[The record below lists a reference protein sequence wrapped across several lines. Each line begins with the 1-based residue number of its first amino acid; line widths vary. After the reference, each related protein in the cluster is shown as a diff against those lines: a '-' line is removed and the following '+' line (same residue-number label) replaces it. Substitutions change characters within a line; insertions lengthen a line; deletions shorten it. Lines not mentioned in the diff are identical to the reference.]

1 MIVGRFAPSPTGE
14 LHLGNLRTALVAC
27 LSARRNGASGGRFLV
42 RFEDLDRVTSS
53 VERAAMQL
61 MDLQEIGI
69 IPDEEPVFQ
78 SNRFALYHAAIDTLT
93 KRGLTYPCFCT
104 RREIAEAAVAPH
116 QAPGMYPGTC
126 RGMSE
131 AERAER
137 AAEKPAAL
145 RLDLAAA
152 GLAGVPIRFT
162 DMFMGEVS
170 GIPDDVVLRRNDGV
184 PSYNVAVVVDDFLQG
199 VTEVVR
205 GDDLAAVTPSQI
217 VLHHLLGMRIPEYGH
232 VPLKRGPDGERLSKR
247 HGSIT
252 LDNMADDGYTADD
265 VREMLLDEIAGF
277 APHLVPRSG

>member
-14 LHLGNLRTALVAC
+14 LHLGNLRTALVAF

-61 MDLQEIGI
+61 ADLEEIGI
-69 IPDEEPVFQ
+69 VPDEEPVFQ
-78 SNRFALYHAAIDTLT
+78 SRRFALYDAAIDTLT

-126 RGMSE
+126 RGLSE
-131 AERAER
+131 TERAER

-145 RLDLAAA
+145 RLDLAAT

-170 GIPDDVVLRRNDGV
+170 GIADDVVLRRNDRV

-205 GDDLAAVTPSQI
+205 GQDLAAITPTQI

-232 VPLKRGPDGERLSKR
+232 VPLRMGPDGERLSKR
-247 HGSIT
+247 HGAVS
-252 LDNMADDGYTADD
+252 LAALADEGVTAEE
-265 VREMLLDEIAGF
+265 VREMLLGEIAEF
-277 APHLVPRSG
+277 APGLVAR

>member
-14 LHLGNLRTALVAC
+14 LHLGSLRTALVAF
-27 LSARRNGASGGRFLV
+27 LSAKRNGASEGHFLV

-53 VERAAMQL
+53 VEWAALQL
-61 MDLQEIGI
+61 AHLQEIGI
-69 IPDEEPVFQ
+69 EADEEPVFQ
-78 SNRFALYHAAIDTLT
+78 SNRFRLYDAAIDTLT
-93 KRGLTYPCFCT
+93 ERGLTYPCFCT

-116 QAPGMYPGTC
+116 QVSGMYPGTC

-170 GIPDDVVLRRNDGV
+170 GTPDDVVLRRNDGV

-205 GDDLAAVTPSQI
+205 GQDLAAITPTQI
-217 VLHHLLGMRIPEYGH
+217 VLHHLWGMRIPEYGH
-232 VPLKRGPDGERLSKR
+232 VPLRMGPDGERLSKR
-247 HGSIT
+247 HGAVS
-252 LDNMADDGYTADD
+252 LGALEDEGVTADD
-265 VREMLLDEIAGF
+265 VREMLLAEIAEF
-277 APHLVPRSG
+277 APGLVGRSG

>member
-14 LHLGNLRTALVAC
+14 LHLGNLRTALVAF

-69 IPDEEPVFQ
+69 SPDEEPVFQ

-126 RGMSE
+126 RGLSE

-137 AAEKPAAL
+137 AA
-145 RLDLAAA
+145 
-152 GLAGVPIRFT
+152 
-162 DMFMGEVS
+162 
-170 GIPDDVVLRRNDGV
+170 
-184 PSYNVAVVVDDFLQG
+184 
-199 VTEVVR
+199 
-205 GDDLAAVTPSQI
+205 
-217 VLHHLLGMRIPEYGH
+217 
-232 VPLKRGPDGERLSKR
+232 
-247 HGSIT
+247 
-252 LDNMADDGYTADD
+252 
-265 VREMLLDEIAGF
+265 
-277 APHLVPRSG
+277 

>member
-1 MIVGRFAPSPTGE
+1 MIVGRFAPSPTGD
-14 LHLGNLRTALVAC
+14 LHLGNLRTALVAW

-53 VERAAMQL
+53 MHLAAMQM
-61 MDLQEIGI
+61 MDLEQIGI
-69 IPDEEPVFQ
+69 VPDEEPVFQ
-78 SNRFALYHAAIDTLT
+78 SNRFALYNAAIDTLT

-126 RGMSE
+126 KGLSV

-145 RLDLAAA
+145 RLDLSAA

-205 GDDLAAVTPSQI
+205 GQDLAAITPTQI

-232 VPLKRGPDGERLSKR
+232 VPLKTGPDGERLSKR
-247 HGSIT
+247 HGAVS
-252 LDNMADDGYTADD
+252 LVALEDEGVSADE
-265 VREMLLDEIAGF
+265 VREMLLAEIAEF
-277 APHLVPRSG
+277 APALVPRSG

>member
-14 LHLGNLRTALVAC
+14 LHLGNLRTALVAF

-61 MDLQEIGI
+61 ADLEEIGI
-69 IPDEEPVFQ
+69 VPDEEPVFQ
-78 SNRFALYHAAIDTLT
+78 SRRFALYDAAIDTLT

-126 RGMSE
+126 RGLSE

-170 GIPDDVVLRRNDGV
+170 GIADDVVLRRNDGV

-205 GDDLAAVTPSQI
+205 GQDLAAITPTQI

-232 VPLKRGPDGERLSKR
+232 VPLRMGPDGERLSKR
-247 HGSIT
+247 HGAVS
-252 LDNMADDGYTADD
+252 LAALADEGVTAEE
-265 VREMLLDEIAGF
+265 VREMLLGEIAEF
-277 APHLVPRSG
+277 APGLVAR

>member
-14 LHLGNLRTALVAC
+14 LHLGNLRTALVAF
-27 LSARRNGASGGRFLV
+27 LSAKRNGSSGGRFLV

-69 IPDEEPVFQ
+69 VFDEEPVFQ

-104 RREIAEAAVAPH
+104 RREIAEAPVAPH
-116 QAPGMYPGTC
+116 QVPGMYPGTC

-145 RLDLAAA
+145 RLDLAVA
-152 GLAGVPIRFT
+152 GLSAVPIRFT

-170 GIPDDVVLRRNDGV
+170 GIADDVVLRRNDGV

-205 GDDLAAVTPSQI
+205 GQDLAAITPTQI
-217 VLHHLLGMRIPEYGH
+217 VLHHLLGMRVPEYGH
-232 VPLKRGPDGERLSKR
+232 VPLKNGPDGERLSKR
-247 HGSIT
+247 HGAVS
-252 LDNMADDGYTADD
+252 LGVLEDEGVTAGE
-265 VREMLLDEIAGF
+265 VREMLLAEIAEF
-277 APHLVPRSG
+277 APSLVPRSG

>member
-14 LHLGNLRTALVAC
+14 LHLGNLRTALVAF
-27 LSARRNGASGGRFLV
+27 LSARRNGPSGGRFLV

-61 MDLQEIGI
+61 ADLEEIGI
-69 IPDEEPVFQ
+69 VPDEEPVFQ
-78 SNRFALYHAAIDTLT
+78 SRRFALYDAAIDTLT

-104 RREIAEAAVAPH
+104 RREIVEAAIAPH

-126 RGMSE
+126 RGLSE

-205 GDDLAAVTPSQI
+205 GQDLAAITPTQI
-217 VLHHLLGMRIPEYGH
+217 VLHHLLGMRIPDYGH
-232 VPLKRGPDGERLSKR
+232 VPLKTGPDGERLSKR
-247 HGSIT
+247 HGAVS
-252 LDNMADDGYTADD
+252 LVALEDEGVTADE
-265 VREMLLDEIAGF
+265 VREMLLAEIAEF
-277 APHLVPRSG
+277 APGLVAR

>member
-14 LHLGNLRTALVAC
+14 LHLGNLRTALVAF

-61 MDLQEIGI
+61 ADLEEIGI
-69 IPDEEPVFQ
+69 VPDEEPVFQ
-78 SNRFALYHAAIDTLT
+78 SRRFALYDAAIDTLT

-126 RGMSE
+126 RGLSE
-131 AERAER
+131 TERAER

-170 GIPDDVVLRRNDGV
+170 GTADDVVLRRNDGV

-205 GDDLAAVTPSQI
+205 GQDLAAITPTQI

-232 VPLKRGPDGERLSKR
+232 VPLRMGPDGERLSKR
-247 HGSIT
+247 HGAVS
-252 LDNMADDGYTADD
+252 LAALADEGVTAEE
-265 VREMLLDEIAGF
+265 VREMLLGEIAEF
-277 APHLVPRSG
+277 APGLVAR

>member
-1 MIVGRFAPSPTGE
+1 VIVGRFAPSPTGE
-14 LHLGNLRTALVAC
+14 LHLGNLRTALVAF

-61 MDLQEIGI
+61 ADLEEIGI
-69 IPDEEPVFQ
+69 VPDEEPVFQ
-78 SNRFALYHAAIDTLT
+78 SRRFALYDAAIDTLT

-126 RGMSE
+126 RGLSE

-170 GIPDDVVLRRNDGV
+170 GTADDVVLRRNDRV

-205 GDDLAAVTPSQI
+205 GQDLAAITPTQI

-232 VPLKRGPDGERLSKR
+232 VPLRMGPDGERLSKR
-247 HGSIT
+247 HGAVS
-252 LDNMADDGYTADD
+252 LGALADDGVTAEE
-265 VREMLLDEIAGF
+265 VREMLLGEIAEF
-277 APHLVPRSG
+277 APGLVAR

>member
-14 LHLGNLRTALVAC
+14 LHLGNLRTALVAF
-27 LSARRNGASGGRFLV
+27 LSAKRDGASGGRFLV

-126 RGMSE
+126 RGLSE

-170 GIPDDVVLRRNDGV
+170 GTPDDVVLRRNDGV

-205 GDDLAAVTPSQI
+205 GQDLAAITPTQI
-217 VLHHLLGMRIPEYGH
+217 VLHHLLGMRIPDYGH
-232 VPLKRGPDGERLSKR
+232 VPLKTGPDGERLSKR
-247 HGSIT
+247 HGAVS
-252 LDNMADDGYTADD
+252 LGALEGEGVTADE
-265 VREMLLDEIAGF
+265 VREMLLGEIAEF
-277 APHLVPRSG
+277 APSFIS